1 MASAKKQFSFI
12 SASNERISPLLNGD
26 VEVEG
31 AELVWTNSDP
41 SETFWRQLKFE
52 EFEVC
57 EMSFSSLL
65 IALANGV
72 DMVAIP
78 VFPSRRFMH
87 ALISFHV
94 DSGVEKPNDLNGKR
108 IGVGEY
114 QQTASLWLRGVLQH
128 DFGVDQFSV
137 DWYMERSPELSH
149 GGATG
154 FKPMDGIKFHQIPN
168 DKSLA
173 TMLAANELD
182 AAPIGRAFSNEKNI
196 IDRSTTIRPANADWS
211 KVKPLFPD
219 LMAEGARFFNEHGY
233 IPANHCYAIRGDVY
247 RANPWLAFNLYS
259 AFVRAKEAWYAQLNS
274 KVPSDLIFGPQYMAQ
289 TRAIF
294 GSDPYPYGIK
304 DNAKMMETMISF
316 SHEQGFIPRKLEFEE
331 IFAKNLLDL

>member
-1 MASAKKQFSFI
+1 MAARVQLSFI
-12 SASNERISPLLNGD
+12 SARNERIAKLLDG
-26 VEVEG
+26 EIKVEG

-41 SETFWRQLKFE
+41 SETFWRQLKFN

-65 IALANGV
+65 IAKALGN

-87 ALISFHV
+87 ALLSVNV
-94 DSGVEKPNDLNGKR
+94 DSGVETANDLYGKR

-114 QQTASLWLRGVLQH
+114 QQTASLWTRGVLQH

-137 DWYMERSPELSH
+137 DWWMERSEELSH

-154 FKPMDGIKFHQIPN
+154 FKPMDGIKFNRIPE

-173 TMLAANELD
+173 TMLTRGELD
-182 AAPIGRAFSNEKNI
+182 AASIGRAFSAERNV
-196 IDRSTTIRPANADWS
+196 IDRSTTIRPKPEEFA

-219 LMAEGARFFNEHGY
+219 FMGEGKRFFDTHGY

-247 RANPWLAFNLYS
+247 EKHPWLAFNLYA
-259 AFVRAKEAWYAQLNS
+259 AFVAAKEAWYAELPS
-274 KVPSDLIFGPQYMAQ
+274 KVPSDLIFGSQYMSQ
-289 TRAIF
+289 TRSIF
-294 GSDPYPYGIK
+294 GSDPFTYGVRG
-304 DNAKMMETMISF
+304 NEKMINTMIDF
-316 SHEQGFIPRKLEFEE
+316 SHEQGFIPRKPSMEE
-331 IFAKNLLDL
+331 LFAAPLLNL

>member
-1 MASAKKQFSFI
+1 MAARVQLSFI
-12 SASNERISPLLNGD
+12 SARNERIAKLLDG
-26 VEVEG
+26 EIKVEG

-41 SETFWRQLKFE
+41 SETFWRQLKFN

-65 IALANGV
+65 IAKALGN

-87 ALISFHV
+87 ALLSVNV
-94 DSGVEKPNDLNGKR
+94 DSGVETANDLYGKR

-114 QQTASLWLRGVLQH
+114 QQTASLWTRGVLQH

-137 DWYMERSPELSH
+137 DWWMERSEELSH

-154 FKPMDGIKFHQIPN
+154 FKPMDGIKFNRIPE

-173 TMLAANELD
+173 TMLTRGELD
-182 AAPIGRAFSNEKNI
+182 AASIGRAFSAERNV
-196 IDRSTTIRPANADWS
+196 IDRSTTIRPKPEEFA

-219 LMAEGARFFNEHGY
+219 FIGEGKRFFDTHGY

-247 RANPWLAFNLYS
+247 EKHPWLAFNLYA
-259 AFVRAKEAWYAQLNS
+259 AFVAAKEAWYAELPS
-274 KVPSDLIFGPQYMAQ
+274 KVPSDLIFGSQYMSQ
-289 TRAIF
+289 TRSIF
-294 GSDPYPYGIK
+294 GSDPFTYGVRG
-304 DNAKMMETMISF
+304 NEKMINTMIDF
-316 SHEQGFIPRKLEFEE
+316 SHEQGFIPRKPSMEE
-331 IFAKNLLDL
+331 LFAAPLLNL

>member
-1 MASAKKQFSFI
+1 MTDKIQLSFI
-12 SASNERISPLLNGD
+12 SASNERIAPLLNGD

-31 AELVWTNSDP
+31 VDLIWTNSDL

-52 EFEVC
+52 EFEVT

-65 IALANGV
+65 IAKAQGS

-78 VFPSRRFMH
+78 IFPSRRFMH
-87 ALISFHV
+87 ALISVHV

-128 DFGVDQFSV
+128 DFDVDQFSV
-137 DWYMERSPELSH
+137 DWHMERSEELSH

-154 FKPMDGIKFHQIPN
+154 FKPMDGIKFHRIPE

-182 AAPIGRAFSNEKNI
+182 AAPIGRAFSSEKNV
-196 IDRSTTIRPANADWS
+196 IDRSTTIRPSNADWS

-219 LMAEGARFFNEHGY
+219 FIAEGKRFFEKHGY

-247 RANPWLAFNLYS
+247 KKYPWLAFNLYA
-259 AFVRAKEAWYAQLNS
+259 AFVKAKDAWYLELSS
-274 KVPSDLIFGPQYMAQ
+274 KIPSDMVFGPHYMAQ
-289 TRAIF
+289 TRATF

-304 DNAKMMETMISF
+304 DNAKMMQTMIDF

-331 IFAKNLLDL
+331 IFAPNIMDL

>member
-1 MASAKKQFSFI
+1 MAARVQLSFI
-12 SASNERISPLLNGD
+12 SARNERIAKLLDG
-26 VEVEG
+26 EIKVEG

-41 SETFWRQLKFE
+41 SETFWRQLKFN

-65 IALANGV
+65 IAKALGN

-87 ALISFHV
+87 ALLSVNV
-94 DSGVEKPNDLNGKR
+94 DSGVETANDLYGKR

-114 QQTASLWLRGVLQH
+114 QQTASLWTRGVLQH

-137 DWYMERSPELSH
+137 DWWMERSEELSH

-154 FKPMDGIKFHQIPN
+154 FKPMDGIKFNRIPE

-173 TMLAANELD
+173 TMLTRGELD
-182 AAPIGRAFSNEKNI
+182 AASIGRAFSAERNV
-196 IDRSTTIRPANADWS
+196 IDRSTTIRPKPEEFA

-219 LMAEGARFFNEHGY
+219 FIGEGKRFFDTHGY

-247 RANPWLAFNLYS
+247 EKHPWLAFNLYA
-259 AFVRAKEAWYAQLNS
+259 AFVAAKEAWYAELPS
-274 KVPSDLIFGPQYMAQ
+274 KVPSDLIFGSQYMSQ
-289 TRAIF
+289 TRSIF
-294 GSDPYPYGIK
+294 GSDPFTYGVRG
-304 DNAKMMETMISF
+304 NEKMINTMIDF
-316 SHEQGFIPRKLEFEE
+316 SHEQGFIPRKPSMEE
-331 IFAKNLLDL
+331 LFAAPLLGL